1 MVESFI
7 LVEGR
12 VKEEKFRFSLS
23 NAKQLVIG
31 SVAGTQTIIHL
42 AATTHKDLS
51 NAIQKFAKVEGV
63 EEVTTLTVRNR

>member
-12 VKEEKFRFSLS
+12 VDDDKFRFSLS
-23 NAKQLVIG
+23 NAKQLVVG

-42 AATTHKDLS
+42 AAMTPKDLS
-51 NAIQKFAKVEGV
+51 NAIQEFAQIEGV
-63 EEVTTLTVRNR
+63 KEVTTLTVRNT